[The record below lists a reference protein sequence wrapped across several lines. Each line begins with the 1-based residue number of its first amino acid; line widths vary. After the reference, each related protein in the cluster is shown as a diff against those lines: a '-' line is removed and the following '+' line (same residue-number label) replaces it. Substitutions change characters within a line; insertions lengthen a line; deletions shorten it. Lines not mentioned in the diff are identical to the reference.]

1 MAKEKDGGSGPCPP
15 SLPPIRTPLL
25 THEEKEGE
33 IEKEGEGGGRRDKEW
48 MTCGTHVLVGPQFF
62 LCE

>member
-1 MAKEKDGGSGPCPP
+1 VKVVVVVLLQGMAKEKDGGSGPCPP

-33 IEKEGEGGGRRDKEW
+33 SEGRRGRRKK
-48 MTCGTHVLVGPQFF
+48 G
-62 LCE
+62 